1 MAARRKQDERS
12 LAGVMMPILFVVCL
26 AMVVFA
32 GLAVLPAKTWFS
44 QREKTTEAEAEILRL
59 EAETAQLE
67 QELRLLATDEEVER
81 RARKDFDLV
90 YPGEESYRIQ
100 QPAQAP

>member
-1 MAARRKQDERS
+1 
-12 LAGVMMPILFVVCL
+12 MPVLFVVCL
-26 AMVVFA
+26 AVVVFA

-44 QREKTTEAEAEILRL
+44 QREKTAEAEAEIARL
-59 EAETAQLE
+59 EAETALLE
-67 QELRLLATDEEVER
+67 EELRLLATDEEIER

-100 QPAQAP
+100 QPQSQAKP

>member
-1 MAARRKQDERS
+1 MAARANRTERS
-12 LAGVMMPILFVVCL
+12 PAGIIMPILFVVCL
-26 AMVVFA
+26 TLVVFA

-44 QREKTTEAEAEILRL
+44 QREKTAEAEAEIARL
-59 EAETAQLE
+59 EAETVLLE
-67 QELRLLATDEEVER
+67 QELRLLATDEEIER

-100 QPAQAP
+100 QPSP